1 MGARNPVRRTKTAAE
16 LAEQFGASRRTIQRL
31 IAEPRTDYETRAA
44 QRRERAQALR
54 AAGASYR
61 QIADEMEISIGSVST
76 LLHPKRPNKASSGV
90 HA

>member
-31 IAEPRTDYETRAA
+31 IAEPRIDYETRAA

-61 QIADEMEISIGSVST
+61 QIADEMEISIGSVSS
-76 LLHPKRPNKASSGV
+76 LLRPKQTSRTRSSAHV
-90 HA
+90 

>member
-54 AAGASYR
+54 AAGKSYR
-61 QIADEMEISIGSVST
+61 QIADEMEISIGSVSS
-76 LLHPKRPNKASSGV
+76 LLRPKQPRKARS
-90 HA
+90 HAHV

>member
-54 AAGASYR
+54 AAGKSYR
-61 QIADEMEISIGSVST
+61 QIADEMEISIGSVSS
-76 LLHPKRPNKASSGV
+76 LLRPKQASKSSS
-90 HA
+90 HAHV